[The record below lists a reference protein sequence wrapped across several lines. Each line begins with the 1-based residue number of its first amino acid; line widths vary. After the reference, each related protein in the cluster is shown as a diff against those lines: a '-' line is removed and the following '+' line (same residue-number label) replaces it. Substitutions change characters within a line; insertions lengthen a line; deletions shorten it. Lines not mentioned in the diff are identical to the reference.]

1 MSDRVRTVN
10 GAAED
15 VGPVVAVTVLTSQCV
30 RYRRPMLVRRFDDP
44 GAFRDAA
51 LPYLTRDEA
60 RHNLLLGISS
70 NLVNQPGHFEL
81 FDLWLVTDGDDVAG
95 VALRTPPFNLVLAQ
109 PRDDAALD
117 ALVDRL
123 VEEGQDLPGVVASIP
138 ELDAFVARWT
148 GLHDLDTTL
157 VMRQGVYEL
166 REVLPTPA
174 PAGSPRVAR
183 REDRDLLVRWMHE
196 FTDEVLPDESEGERQ
211 TRAVEDRLEASE
223 RAGLWIWEDGGRPVS
238 MSGYGS
244 ETPNGIR
251 IGPVYTPP
259 ELRGHGYATG
269 LVSEQSRWLLETG
282 RRFCFLY
289 TDLDNPT
296 SNALYRRIGY
306 RIVAESGDVRF
317 EPKAVA

>member
-1 MSDRVRTVN
+1 MRR
-10 GAAED
+10 G
-15 VGPVVAVTVLTSQCV
+15 L
-30 RYRRPMLVRRFDDP
+30 RYLPPMLVRRFDDP
-44 GAFRDAA
+44 EAFRETA
-51 LPYLTRDEA
+51 LPYLIQDEA
-60 RHNLLLGISS
+60 RHNLLLGIAS
-70 NLVNQPGHFEL
+70 NLVSRPGLHEL
-81 FDLWLVTDGDDVAG
+81 YDLWVASEGDAVAG
-95 VALRTPPFNLVLAQ
+95 VALRTPPYNLVLAR

-117 ALVDRL
+117 AIVDRL
-123 VEEGQDLPGVVASIP
+123 LDEGQDPPGVVAALP
-138 ELDAFVARWT
+138 ELDGFVAAWT
-148 GLHDLDTTL
+148 ASRDVDATL

-174 PAGSPRVAR
+174 PAGSPRPAT
-183 REDRDLLVRWMHE
+183 REDRDLLVTWVRGFAEEALRDDPEADRM
-196 FTDEVLPDESEGERQ
+196 
-211 TRAVEDRLEASE
+211 TRVIEDRLDANE
-223 RAGLWIWEDGGRPVS
+223 RAGIWLWEDDGPVA

-306 RIVAESGDVRF
+306 RMIAESAEVRF
-317 EPKAVA
+317 DPKAVA